1 MRRGLHLGR
10 QRTGSMNR
18 FAAVLVAVCGVL
30 LPSVC
35 LQAKQS
41 DTGVLMDI
49 KSLLPAIVL
58 DMPYA
63 RMDNFTGKRV
73 TGYDAAKCLL
83 HPPVALALANVEL
96 GLRSRGYALVVHD
109 CYRPTVAVD
118 DFMRWTRNADT
129 STKAEY
135 YPDLD
140 KSVLVPDY
148 IAEKSG
154 HSKAATVD
162 VGLLDCRAE
171 TCLKLDMGT
180 AFDFFGAR
188 ANTMYPEI
196 TAQQRDNRDLLL
208 KAMAEQGFVNYPM
221 EWWHFSWKAGV
232 LPDQAYSFP
241 IQ

>member
-1 MRRGLHLGR
+1 MQQGGDGMKMSVFGAVAL
-10 QRTGSMNR
+10 
-18 FAAVLVAVCGVL
+18 AATAGACASGPPDTAQSHVLV
-30 LPSVC
+30 
-35 LQAKQS
+35 
-41 DTGVLMDI
+41 DI
-49 KSLLPAIVL
+49 RTLSPAIRH
-58 DMPYA
+58 DIRYA
-63 RMDNFTGKRV
+63 TADNFTGRKV
-73 TGYDAAKCLL
+73 TGYRSPKCLL
-83 HPPVALALANVEL
+83 HAPVAKALSNVER
-96 GLRSRGYALVVHD
+96 GLNGRGYALVIFD

-118 DFMRWTRNADT
+118 DFMRWTRNADN
-129 STKAEY
+129 SSKAEY

-162 VGLLDCRAE
+162 VGLLDCRTE
-171 TCLKLDMGT
+171 TCVKLDMGT
-180 AFDFFGAR
+180 SFDFFGAR

-221 EWWHFSWKAGV
+221 EWWHFTWKAGL